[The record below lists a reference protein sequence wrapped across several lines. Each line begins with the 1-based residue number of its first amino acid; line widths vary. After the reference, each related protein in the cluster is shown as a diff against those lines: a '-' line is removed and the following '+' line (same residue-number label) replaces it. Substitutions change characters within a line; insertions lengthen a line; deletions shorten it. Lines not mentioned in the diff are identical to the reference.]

1 MMVLFCLL
9 SWITVIWFGITQIEF
24 GVYTSL
30 CYRSFQHSLLI
41 RDLVT
46 STFFILFSYFL
57 STSLLYEIHV
67 SVHLFRFDP
76 RIGLGS
82 YLLRQ
87 WSGKVLELFGNTM
100 VRERAE
106 NTSSYSCK
114 PMAV

>member
-57 STSLLYEIHV
+57 STSLFYEIHV
-67 SVHLFRFDP
+67 SASIQVRS
-76 RIGLGS
+76 S
-82 YLLRQ
+82 YRA
-87 WSGKVLELFGNTM
+87 GELFVKTM
-100 VRERAE
+100 VRESAGAIR
-106 NTSSYSCK
+106 
-114 PMAV
+114 